1 MLLSTSPQYHEKQNK
16 QGEGG
21 WEEAELL
28 IISAPKLLI
37 RIYRNA
43 FKNTTKASK
52 GWFILYTI
60 KRDFRNCLDSFLS
73 LSFFLSLPLSVS
85 LSLISNLLPS
95 ALLGCK
101 SERRLTC
108 SPKLYLLTFS
118 NV

>member
-37 RIYRNA
+37 RIYRNT

-52 GWFILYTI
+52 GWFVLYYHQTGFQ
-60 KRDFRNCLDSFLS
+60 KLFRLISLS
-73 LSFFLSLPLSVS
+73 LSFFLSLPLS
-85 LSLISNLLPS
+85 L
-95 ALLGCK
+95 AH
-101 SERRLTC
+101 
-108 SPKLYLLTFS
+108 F
-118 NV
+118 